1 VLRITRITMWGLDLA
16 LKRPYSLSGGRLHFE
31 RLDSTILRLDTDEGL
46 VGWGEGCPWG
56 STYLPAFA
64 GGIRAGVAE
73 LAPTVLGL
81 DPRRTDVVYRAMDLA
96 LPGHGYVKSAIDMAC
111 WDLAAQAAGLPLCDL
126 LGGRTDGSVRLHS
139 SIPSGTVDELLAEI
153 DLARAEGYT
162 FHSAKIGAD
171 VETDVERMRTLD
183 AAMGPGEELTF
194 DVNRSWTPAEAITA
208 LNTTRE
214 ILRVVEQPCQ
224 TYGQHL
230 AVRAAVGQPLA
241 IDESLVTVDDMV
253 RAVGD
258 RACEVVGLKVGRVG
272 GITPARRI
280 RDVAVA
286 AGIRMNVEDTGGT
299 ALSATAAVHLA
310 QATPEPLRRATW
322 LCFDH
327 LTDNPVEGGV
337 ANDGGTATA
346 PDSPG
351 IGAVPDQAAL
361 GQPLAIFEANRWPS
375 SRPTGE

>member
-1 VLRITRITMWGLDLA
+1 MRITRITMWGLDLA

-183 AAMGPGEELTF
+183 ATMGPGEELTF

-361 GQPLAIFEANRWPS
+361 GQPLAIFEANR
-375 SRPTGE
+375 

>member
-1 VLRITRITMWGLDLA
+1 
-16 LKRPYSLSGGRLHFE
+16 
-31 RLDSTILRLDTDEGL
+31 
-46 VGWGEGCPWG
+46 
-56 STYLPAFA
+56 
-64 GGIRAGVAE
+64 
-73 LAPTVLGL
+73 
-81 DPRRTDVVYRAMDLA
+81 
-96 LPGHGYVKSAIDMAC
+96 
-111 WDLAAQAAGLPLCDL
+111 
-126 LGGRTDGSVRLHS
+126 
-139 SIPSGTVDELLAEI
+139 
-153 DLARAEGYT
+153 
-162 FHSAKIGAD
+162 
-171 VETDVERMRTLD
+171 MRTLD
-183 AAMGPGEELTF
+183 AAMVPGEELTF

-214 ILRVVEQPCQ
+214 ILRVVEQPCE

-241 IDESLVTVDDMV
+241 IDESLVTVDDMI

-258 RACEVVGLKVGRVG
+258 QACEVVGLKVGRVG

-280 RDVAVA
+280 RDVAAA
-286 AGIRMNVEDTGGT
+286 AGIRMNIEDTGGT
-299 ALSATAAVHLA
+299 ALSASATVHLA

-322 LCFDH
+322 LCVGH

-361 GQPLAIFEANRWPS
+361 GQSLAIFEADR
-375 SRPTGE
+375 

>member
-1 VLRITRITMWGLDLA
+1 MWGAVLP
-16 LKRPYSLSGGRLHFE
+16 LKRPYSLSGGRLHVDH
-31 RLDSTILRLDTDEGL
+31 LDSTILRLDTDEGL

-73 LAPTVLGL
+73 LAPAVLGL
-81 DPRRTDVVYRAMDLA
+81 DPRRTDVVYRSMEVA
-96 LPGHGYVKSAIDMAC
+96 LPGHGYVKSPIDMAC
-111 WDLAAQAAGLPLCDL
+111 WDLAARAAGIPLCDL
-126 LGGRTDGSVRLHS
+126 LGGRTDGPVRLHS
-139 SIPSGTVDELLAEI
+139 SIPSGTPDELLAEI

-171 VETDVERMRTLD
+171 VEADVKRMRVLD
-183 AAMGPGEELTF
+183 AAMDPGEELTF

-208 LNTTRE
+208 LNATGD
-214 ILRVVEQPCQ
+214 IHRVVEQPCE

-253 RAVGD
+253 RIVVD

-280 RDVAVA
+280 RDVAAA

-299 ALSATAAVHLA
+299 ALSASAAVHLA

-346 PDSPG
+346 PSSPG

-361 GQPLAIFEANRWPS
+361 GQPLATFEADR
-375 SRPTGE
+375 